1 MIDMLFHRD
10 YCLYNLI
17 CMQMPKKGK
26 KEKSRRLQDRCFAIS
41 KDVVLRLLMLV
52 LSLKDEWKLYEWIN
66 KWTKKRTNELMR
78 YIIDSKIGLSFTD
91 KLFFSQD
98 NLSQA
103 IFWITPDF
111 RVPRRVHKYIFRILW
126 RNARVGISA
135 FPSRAIFVPRVSFG
149 HDHVVGKTEGSGS
162 RNYRMSVNHGLPAK
176 HAHIFC
182 LHICS
187 CLETNPEWGEADI
200 EWRLQC
206 WQLRIR
212 WFRVTCVKSKL
223 KTALN
228 AVGCKLVW
236 YFTNEN
242 ITQFSRKDIAK

>member
-1 MIDMLFHRD
+1 
-10 YCLYNLI
+10 
-17 CMQMPKKGK
+17 
-26 KEKSRRLQDRCFAIS
+26 
-41 KDVVLRLLMLV
+41 MLV
-52 LSLKDEWKLYEWIN
+52 SSLKYEWKLYEWIN
-66 KWTKKRTNELMR
+66 KWTNKLTNELMR

-98 NLSQA
+98 N
-103 IFWITPDF
+103 
-111 RVPRRVHKYIFRILW
+111 
-126 RNARVGISA
+126 
-135 FPSRAIFVPRVSFG
+135 PSRAIFGSLPTSEFPEGSTNIYFASCDEMLAWLYPHFHPAPFSSPRVSFG
-149 HDHVVGKTEGSGS
+149 HGHVVGKTEGSGS
-162 RNYRMSVNHGLPAK
+162 RNYRMSVNHGLPVK
-176 HAHIFC
+176 HAYIFC

-200 EWRLQC
+200 EWMLQC

-212 WFRVTCVKSKL
+212 WFIVTCVKREL
-223 KTALN
+223 KAALN